1 MGAGPL
7 SLTDDVDAG
16 VVVARAGVAALLAEE
31 EVVVAED
38 GVLLFTV
45 DVLLGVAVL
54 DVLAADEEAGRAV
67 LDETVVFVL
76 LVALLFTAE
85 LLDVLFAGTAVAG
98 LFVAAG
104 FAVVAVLLE
113 AEVAGRELVFVGRAL
128 VAGRAAADD

>member
-31 EVVVAED
+31 EVVVDEA
-38 GVLLFTV
+38 GVLLLTV

-67 LDETVVFVL
+67 LDEAVVFVL

-85 LLDVLFAGTAVAG
+85 LLDVLFAGAAVAG

-104 FAVVAVLLE
+104 LAVVAVLLE
-113 AEVAGRELVFVGRAL
+113 AEVAGRELVVVGRAL
-128 VAGRAAADD
+128 VEGRAAADD

>member
-7 SLTDDVDAG
+7 SLTEDADAG

-31 EVVVAED
+31 EVVVDEA
-38 GVLLFTV
+38 GVLLLTV
-45 DVLLGVAVL
+45 DVLLDVAVL

-67 LDETVVFVL
+67 LDEAVVFVL
-76 LVALLFTAE
+76 
-85 LLDVLFAGTAVAG
+85 FAGAAVAG

-104 FAVVAVLLE
+104 FAVVDVLLE
-113 AEVAGRELVFVGRAL
+113 AEVAGRELVVVGRAL

>member
-7 SLTDDVDAG
+7 SLTEDADAG

-31 EVVVAED
+31 EVVVDEA
-38 GVLLFTV
+38 GVLLLTV

-67 LDETVVFVL
+67 LDEAVVFVL
-76 LVALLFTAE
+76 
-85 LLDVLFAGTAVAG
+85 FAGAAVAG

-104 FAVVAVLLE
+104 FAVVDVLLE
-113 AEVAGRELVFVGRAL
+113 AEVAGRELVVVGRAL

>member
-31 EVVVAED
+31 EVVVA

>member
-1 MGAGPL
+1 MTEDA
-7 SLTDDVDAG
+7 DAG

-31 EVVVAED
+31 EVVVDEA
-38 GVLLFTV
+38 GVLLLTV

-67 LDETVVFVL
+67 LDEAVVFVL

-85 LLDVLFAGTAVAG
+85 LLDVLFAGAAVAG

-104 FAVVAVLLE
+104 LAVVAVLLE
-113 AEVAGRELVFVGRAL
+113 AEVAGRELVVVGRAL
-128 VAGRAAADD
+128 VEGRAAADD